1 MISFNYF
8 FPDIEFLKEKNR
20 WQLYK
25 INIYNAISKHSTK
38 FTRNAPKNLTYIVL
52 VYLKIEC
59 WIIWYTPLTT
69 NMSNSKKLFII
80 YFFFRDVK
88 FSRDEPHSAG
98 ACYSKR
104 PKYCLLKMSMR
115 SSNESLS
122 VIFLNKILINIV
134 YLSIRG

>member
-80 YFFFRDVK
+80 FFFSGMWN
-88 FSRDEPHSAG
+88 SREINHTMSVPVTARG
-98 ACYSKR
+98 KNIVY
-104 PKYCLLKMSMR
+104 LKCQW

>member
-80 YFFFRDVK
+80 FFFPGCEILERLTTQCR
-88 FSRDEPHSAG
+88 FRSARG
-98 ACYSKR
+98 KNIVY
-104 PKYCLLKMSMR
+104 LKCQW

-122 VIFLNKILINIV
+122 VIFLNEILINIV